1 MSTIV
6 NGHLRTATAQD
17 CGALVGLWEVLFGAA
32 ATATDE
38 PWRHHAAGWF
48 TRLVDDP
55 ANARFPVIE
64 VDGTIVA
71 TAIGTLQCDPSAT
84 GRTVR
89 LMNVITVAEH
99 RGHGFATT
107 LVLDVLSWARSVAAD
122 RVDLSVTSEGLPLYA
137 KLGFTMTSARRMN
150 LVL

>member
-1 MSTIV
+1 M
-6 NGHLRTATAQD
+6 QD
-17 CGALVGLWEVLFGAA
+17 CGDLIGLWGLLFDRVA
-32 ATATDE
+32 ATTEE

-48 TRLVDDP
+48 ARLVDEP
-55 ANARFPVIE
+55 GRARFPVIE

-71 TAIGTLQCDPSAT
+71 TATGTLQTGPG

-89 LMNVITVAEH
+89 LMNVITVAEY

-107 LVLDVLSWARSVAAD
+107 LVLDVLDWARSVAAD
-122 RVDLSVTSEGLPLYA
+122 RVDLSATPGSLSLYTR
-137 KLGFTMTSARRMN
+137 LGFTTTSAARMR